1 METILYNI
9 SQVVG
14 VAIIH
19 SLWQGLVIYLF
30 LRLLLLSFSSLSATA
45 KHNIGMMAMLT
56 LTTWFIYTLAGEI
69 RVYQWI
75 QLKTDSHYDILPAI
89 MGMPLHIPHQTA
101 YSSRVFYT
109 IEGFLPYITLIYIAG
124 LLFNTTK
131 LIITHRKLGDTKQ
144 TVSIDIAMMR
154 KIAEFTEMLDIECH
168 VSFGLSKLVD
178 VPCVFGYVKPFILLP
193 ASIATSLSTEEIEAI
208 LLHELA
214 HIKRNDY
221 LANLFQQVMSVLLFF
236 NPFAQLI
243 NRIVNRERENACDD
257 IVIESTQK
265 PIVYAHALLKL
276 EESRTQ
282 FGQLA
287 LAATG
292 KKYHLLNR
300 IERIMKTRKPIG
312 NTRHILLAFVVLTA
326 SITGLAWLNPT
337 IAHGKLSF
345 NKVKPSVITALFSDT
360 THKKATKTIH
370 KPYAKK
376 NSKVITKRYK
386 EYSDEYYDDDPQ
398 MQKFSQEMSK
408 WGEEM
413 NKYYSSADWKKY
425 EAELN
430 EDGKKLNDY
439 YNSDAWKKYE
449 QDLNENS
456 KKLDDYYNSDTWKNY
471 EKELNESSKKIEDYY
486 NSSQWKELSEKQ
498 DKLSQDFSKNWGE
511 TSETT
516 AWSEKMEKIG
526 KDLERY
532 YNTPEFKAMDA
543 RLRKK
548 YNIPADRYGW
558 NSDDLKDENYQKYQ
572 DELNANLPASIKQET
587 GELKEL
593 GKKMRDHFNSPEMRK
608 QKEDMRMM
616 GDSMRHMQHNGQ
628 LKDVQDRMRQISA
641 EMRAY
646 QNSPEL
652 KEVKEN
658 IRKASEAMK
667 AYQHNPELK
676 QIQENMR
683 KASIAMRAYQN
694 SPDLKQLKENMRL
707 TQQKMREYMNSPA
720 YKVHMEVLR
729 NMNRNFNFN
738 DDNEKPEKPEQPE
751 KPEAPEKPEKPDT
764 SGNN

>member
-30 LRLLLLSFSSLSATA
+30 LRLVLLSFSSLSAKA
-45 KHNIGMMAMLT
+45 KHNIGMMALLA

-69 RVYQWI
+69 RVYQWV
-75 QLKTDSHYDILPAI
+75 QLKADSHYDILPAI

-109 IEGFLPYITLIYIAG
+109 IEGFLPYVTLIYIAG

-131 LIITHRKLGDTKQ
+131 LIITRKKLGDIKQ

-154 KIAEFTEMLDIECH
+154 KIAEFTEILDIECH

-178 VPCVFGYVKPFILLP
+178 VPCVFGYTKPFILLP

-243 NRIVNRERENACDD
+243 NRIVNSERENACDD

-300 IERIMKTRKPIG
+300 IERIMKTKKPIG
-312 NTRHILLAFVVLTA
+312 NTRHILIAFVVLMA

-345 NKVKPSVITALFSDT
+345 NKIRPSLISEIFTDT
-360 THKKATKTIH
+360 THKKTTKPAHKTYTKKGTKTL
-370 KPYAKK
+370 
-376 NSKVITKRYK
+376 TKHHNDG
-386 EYSDEYYDDDPQ
+386 YSDEYNDPK
-398 MQKFSQEMSK
+398 MEKFSADMSK
-408 WGEEM
+408 LGEEM
-413 NKYYSSADWKKY
+413 GKYYNSADWKKY
-425 EAELN
+425 SAQM
-430 EDGKKLNDY
+430 EDWGKKMGDY
-439 YNSDAWKKYE
+439 YNSADWKKYSE
-449 QDLNENS
+449 QMEEFG
-456 KKLDDYYNSDTWKNY
+456 KKMSDYYDSP
-471 EKELNESSKKIEDYY
+471 
-486 NSSQWKELSEKQ
+486 QWKELTEKQ
-498 DKLSQDFSKNWGE
+498 AKLSEDYSKNWGE
-511 TSETT
+511 TTETKE
-516 AWSEKMEKIG
+516 WSEKMGDLGHKIEK
-526 KDLERY
+526 Y
-532 YNTPEFKAMDA
+532 YNSPEFKKLNTELED
-543 RLRKK
+543 K
-548 YNIPADRYGW
+548 YHIPHNRNHW
-558 NSDDLKDENYQKYQ
+558 SSDERKDENYRKYE
-572 DELNANLPASIKQET
+572 DELNSHTPADVKAATE
-587 GELKEL
+587 ELKTIGEKMRGHFDSPEARGQSEAMRKLGDSIRSMSNNASLKETERQMREL
-593 GKKMRDHFNSPEMRK
+593 SAKMRDYQNNPEMKKMQEEMRIAGKKMREMQNSPEMK
-608 QKEDMRMM
+608 KLQEQMRITE
-616 GDSMRHMQHNGQ
+616 
-628 LKDVQDRMRQISA
+628 K
-641 EMRAY
+641 
-646 QNSPEL
+646 
-652 KEVKEN
+652 
-658 IRKASEAMK
+658 
-667 AYQHNPELK
+667 
-676 QIQENMR
+676 
-683 KASIAMRAYQN
+683 
-694 SPDLKQLKENMRL
+694 
-707 TQQKMREYMNSPA
+707 KMREYMKSPEF
-720 YKVHMEVLR
+720 KKHMEEMK
-729 NMNRNFNFN
+729 NWNFNFN

-764 SGNN
+764 TGNN

>member
-30 LRLLLLSFSSLSATA
+30 LRLLLLSFSSLSANT
-45 KHNIGMMAMLT
+45 KHNIGMMAMLA
-56 LTTWFIYTLAGEI
+56 LTSWFIYTLAGEI
-69 RVYQWI
+69 RVYQWV

-109 IEGFLPYITLIYIAG
+109 IEGFLPYVTLIYIAG

-131 LIITHRKLGDTKQ
+131 LIITRRKLGDIKQ

-178 VPCVFGYVKPFILLP
+178 VPCVFGYAKPFILLP

-243 NRIVNRERENACDD
+243 NRIVNSERENACDD

-282 FGQLA
+282 QWQLA

-300 IERIMKTRKPIG
+300 IERIMKTKKPIG
-312 NTRHILLAFVVLTA
+312 NSRHILLAFVVLTA

-345 NKVKPSVITALFSDT
+345 NKIKPAIITELFSDT
-360 THKKATKTIH
+360 THKKAAKTIH
-370 KPYAKK
+370 KSYAKK
-376 NSKVITKRYK
+376 SPKVITKRYN
-386 EYSDEYYDDDPQ
+386 EYSDEYTDDDPQ
-398 MQKFSQEMSK
+398 MEKFSQQMNK
-408 WGEEM
+408 FGEEM
-413 NKYYSSADWKKY
+413 NKYYNSEAWKKY

-439 YNSDAWKKYE
+439 YNSEAWKKYE
-449 QDLNENS
+449 ADLNENG

-471 EKELNESSKKIEDYY
+471 EKELNDASKKIEDYY

-498 DKLSQDFSKNWGE
+498 EKLSQDFSKNWGE
-511 TSETT
+511 TPETKS
-516 AWSEKMEKIG
+516 WSEKMGKIG
-526 KDLERY
+526 KDLEHY
-532 YNTPEFKAMDA
+532 YNTPEFKALDA

-548 YNIPADRYGW
+548 YNIPEDKYGW
-558 NSDDLKDENYQKYQ
+558 NDDDRKDENYQKYQ
-572 DELNANLPASIKQET
+572 DELNANLPSSIKQET

-593 GKKMRDHFNSPEMRK
+593 GNKMRDHFNSPEMKR
-608 QKEDMRMM
+608 QQQEMRMM
-616 GDSMRHMQHNGQ
+616 GDSMRHMSHNGQ
-628 LKDVQDRMRQISA
+628 LKEIQDRMHQISA
-641 EMRAY
+641 EMKAY

-652 KEVKEN
+652 KQVQEN
-658 IRKASEAMK
+658 MRKASQAMK
-667 AYQHNPELK
+667 AYQSDPELK

-683 KASIAMRAYQN
+683 KASAAMRAYQN

-707 TQQKMREYMNSPA
+707 TQQQMREYMNSPA

-729 NMNRNFNFN
+729 NMNRQFNFN